1 MAALLPIAASVLGP
15 LAVAGVRKL
24 FHFEKGG
31 KVPKTGAYKLHKG
44 EVVIPKTMVPKIKAK
59 ALKVL
64 KTRKPQKP
72 ASRKRKSK

>member
-44 EVVIPKTMVPKIKAK
+44 EVVIPAKMVGKIKSAQFK
-59 ALKVL
+59 TLK
-64 KTRKPQKP
+64 KRKPGKP
-72 ASRKRKSK
+72 KH